1 MKAEYINPFT
11 EATFYVLKEIL
22 ADEGIERGA
31 LELRTGPH
39 VSRGVATLVGLNG
52 QLRGHVIYDM
62 DKKTALRIAGVMN
75 GEEFADLDN
84 IVRSTISE
92 LANMITGN
100 AATKLADEGYVC
112 DITPPTFL
120 VGDHAEIY
128 AHKEINHLLVPFTTS
143 CGMLNVSVAL
153 ASNA

>member
-1 MKAEYINPFT
+1 MKADYINPFI
-11 EATFYVLKEIL
+11 EAAFYVLKEIL
-22 ADEGIERGA
+22 ADEGIKRGA
-31 LELRTGPH
+31 LELRTNPY

-62 DKKTALRIAGVMN
+62 SKKTPIRIAGVMN
-75 GEEFADLDN
+75 GEEFAGLDN

-100 AATKLADEGYVC
+100 AATKLVDAGYVC
-112 DITPPTFL
+112 NITPPTFL
-120 VGDHAEIY
+120 VGDPAEIY
-128 AHKEINHLLVPFTTS
+128 AYKEINHLLVPFTTS

-153 ASNA
+153 APNV